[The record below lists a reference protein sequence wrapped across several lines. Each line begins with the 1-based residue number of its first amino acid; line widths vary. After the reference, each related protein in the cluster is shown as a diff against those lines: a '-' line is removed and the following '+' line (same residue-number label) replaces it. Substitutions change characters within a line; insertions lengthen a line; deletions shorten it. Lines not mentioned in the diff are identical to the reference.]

1 MGAVGVIAVKRI
13 PTNSFHQ
20 SSKGLF
26 RSLKGSGPDDV
37 ARFEDAFAAS
47 TCAGRAFLVGSG
59 TTALY
64 VILKAL
70 SRLAPDKRRVILPA
84 YTVPTLTLAVK
95 RAGLVTALCDV
106 DPATFNLDPARL
118 GEVAGNDTL
127 AVMPVHMFGFPM
139 DLTPIKKLAAE
150 RGFFVIED
158 AAQAPGAAIDGRPVG
173 GLSET
178 GLFSLCKGKII
189 STFRGGVA
197 TVSDPKIM
205 DLVADEVDAVRRQT
219 FSQNVR
225 IWGTLALMAGAVRPE
240 IYGPLYRLIAPFK
253 STSLHDHF
261 EPTGGSPLIARL
273 GMEQLSSLEEQVMA
287 RRRNGDALYRELSGL
302 EGVTLPRIPD
312 TALPSYNHLPIVVD
326 EPGMLARIQ
335 RALFERGVDTARMYL
350 KPIHRI
356 YDLGYPLDTDP
367 FPSASRIAE
376 GLMVLP
382 THPGVREKD
391 VEIMIQTIQTRA
403 G

>member
-1 MGAVGVIAVKRI
+1 VKRI

-20 SSKGLF
+20 SPKGLI
-26 RSLKGSGPDDV
+26 SALKRSGPDDV

-47 TCAGRAFLVGSG
+47 AGAGRAFLVGSG

-70 SRLAPDKRRVILPA
+70 SRLAPGKKRVILPA

-106 DPATFNLDPARL
+106 DPVTFNLDPGRL
-118 GEVAGNDTL
+118 GDVITDDTL

-139 DLTPIKKLAAE
+139 DLEPVKKLAAQYD
-150 RGFFVIED
+150 FFVIED
-158 AAQAPGAAIDGRPVG
+158 AAQAPGAEIDGRPVG
-173 GLSET
+173 GRAET

-197 TVSDPKIM
+197 TVSDPKIA
-205 DLVADEVDAVRRQT
+205 DLVADEVDAVRRQN

-225 IWGTLALMAGAVRPE
+225 IWGTLALMTGAVRPE

-273 GMEQLSSLEEQVMA
+273 GMGQLSSLEEQVAA

-302 EGVTLPRIPD
+302 DGVSLPRIPD
-312 TALPSYNHLPIVVD
+312 TARPSYNHLPIVVD
-326 EPGMLARIQ
+326 EPGVLSKIQ
-335 RALFERGVDTARMYL
+335 RTLFERGVDTARMYL

-356 YDLGYPLDTDP
+356 YDLGYPLAPDP
-367 FPSASRIAE
+367 FPAASRIAE

-382 THPGVREKD
+382 THPGVREGD
-391 VEIMIQTIQTRA
+391 VETMIQTIRTCA